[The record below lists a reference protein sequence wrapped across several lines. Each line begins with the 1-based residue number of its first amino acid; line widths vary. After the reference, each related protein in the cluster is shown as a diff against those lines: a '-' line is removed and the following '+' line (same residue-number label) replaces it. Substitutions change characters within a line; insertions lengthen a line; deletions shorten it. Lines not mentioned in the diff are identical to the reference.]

1 MMMRTQRNP
10 SLHVSQYH
18 SYSGVGMFMR
28 TLIKHVLHKSIP
40 FSRPDAYEPTR
51 KIQVGRIRVSNLV
64 SFLVCYDVESL
75 VVGTIRICSLM

>member
-1 MMMRTQRNP
+1 MRTQRNP

-28 TLIKHVLHKSIP
+28 TLIYHVLHKSIP

-51 KIQVGRIRVSNLV
+51 TMQVGRIRVSDVV
-64 SFLVCYDVESL
+64 SFLVCCEVASYCR
-75 VVGTIRICSLM
+75 TCMFMRMHI